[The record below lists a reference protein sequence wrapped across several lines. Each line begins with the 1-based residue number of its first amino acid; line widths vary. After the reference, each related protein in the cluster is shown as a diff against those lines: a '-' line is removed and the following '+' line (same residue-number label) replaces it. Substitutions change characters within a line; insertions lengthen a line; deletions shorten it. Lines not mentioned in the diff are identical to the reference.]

1 MTYLQLAAWF
11 LTAAVVIAAVI
22 AVLVRPRGPRAAA
35 VAITVVVM
43 LALTAVF
50 DTLMIASGLF
60 HYSGAH
66 LVGIHI
72 GLAPIEDFAY
82 PLAGALLLPAIWAA
96 LRARRSAPA
105 DEPAS
110 GVTAGTEGGD
120 RQ

>member
-11 LTAAVVIAAVI
+11 LAAAVVIAAVLSL
-22 AVLVRPRGPRAAA
+22 LVRPRGPRAAA

-66 LVGIHI
+66 LIGIRI

-96 LRARRSAPA
+96 LRARRSAPPGGSGS
-105 DEPAS
+105 DVGSAS
-110 GVTAGTEGGD
+110 EDGD
-120 RQ
+120 RP